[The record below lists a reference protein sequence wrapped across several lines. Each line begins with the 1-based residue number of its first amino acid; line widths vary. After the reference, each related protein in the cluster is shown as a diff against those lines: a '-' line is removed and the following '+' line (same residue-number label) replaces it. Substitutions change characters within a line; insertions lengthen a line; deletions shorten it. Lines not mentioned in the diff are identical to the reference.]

1 MHTLAAALKHW
12 RELLKLSQAAMAT
25 QLRMPLRTYQDYER
39 GHRAPGAEAMEAFA
53 RAGIDTNWL
62 LTGEGPMFRQQASG
76 EDTQAEE
83 AQWQVVK
90 LALTEVPH
98 ADFATTE
105 PSLAIDRFVTA
116 YNARDLSVSEVLAAE
131 IPFITADLLRSW
143 CRQALR
149 WQHRWETAPVRLAY
163 STASTDAL
171 KRRAAEP
178 GALMNQPAV
187 VAINRASLARYL
199 AAVRPAL
206 EQNLMDRPTAASV
219 VAELYSQDDPAADRP
234 VLNLLT
240 AVLRGIWR
248 SQVENGAPVTGPV
261 EEASAVADIC
271 HQLGLQPDD
280 QTKGLTRSAG

>member
-1 MHTLAAALKHW
+1 
-12 RELLKLSQAAMAT
+12 
-25 QLRMPLRTYQDYER
+25 MPMRTYQNYENEVR
-39 GHRAPGAEAMEAFA
+39 PPNAKAFESFF
-53 RAGIDTNWL
+53 RAGINTNWL
-62 LTGEGPMFRQQASG
+62 LSGLGPMLRHEPEG
-76 EDTQAEE
+76 EDVQAEE
-83 AQWQVVK
+83 AQWQVVR
-90 LALTEVPH
+90 LALAEVPP
-98 ADFATTE
+98 AVFATTE

-116 YNARDLSVSEVLAAE
+116 YNAGDLSVSEVLAAE

-163 STASTDAL
+163 STASTDAF